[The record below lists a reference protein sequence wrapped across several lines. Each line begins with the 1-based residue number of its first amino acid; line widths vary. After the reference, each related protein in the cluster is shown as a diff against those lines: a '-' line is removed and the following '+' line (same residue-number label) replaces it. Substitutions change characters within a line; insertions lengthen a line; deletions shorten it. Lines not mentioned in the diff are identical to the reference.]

1 MAVLAFQLLPIVY
14 DINSTFD
21 SDLAQD
27 VRGIVLDIPKAFNK
41 VWHEG
46 LLFKLKAFGVKGELL
61 IFFVF
66 SSRAQPKSPF
76 QWLDL
81 FFGVDKI
88 WSATGI
94 CSSPSF
100 VFNIH

>member
-41 VWHEG
+41 IWHEG
-46 LLFKLKAFGVKGELL
+46 LLFKLKAFGVKGEFLNLL
-61 IFFVF
+61 CIFFTSSTKESF
-66 SSRAQPKSPF
+66 SMVTS
-76 QWLDL
+76 LL
-81 FFGVDKI
+81 
-88 WSATGI
+88 WS
-94 CSSPSF
+94 
-100 VFNIH
+100 

>member
-21 SDLAQD
+21 SDLAQN

-46 LLFKLKAFGVKGELL
+46 LLFKLKAFGVKGEFLNLL
-61 IFFVF
+61 CIFFTSSTKESF
-66 SSRAQPKSPF
+66 SMVRS
-76 QWLDL
+76 LL
-81 FFGVDKI
+81 
-88 WSATGI
+88 WS
-94 CSSPSF
+94 
-100 VFNIH
+100 

>member
-27 VRGIVLDIPKAFNK
+27 IRGIVLDIPKAFNK

-61 IFFVF
+61 NLLCIFFTSSTKESF
-66 SSRAQPKSPF
+66 SMVRS
-76 QWLDL
+76 LL
-81 FFGVDKI
+81 
-88 WSATGI
+88 WS
-94 CSSPSF
+94 
-100 VFNIH
+100 

>member
-46 LLFKLKAFGVKGELL
+46 LLFKLKAFGVKGEFLNLL
-61 IFFVF
+61 CIFFTSSTKESF
-66 SSRAQPKSPF
+66 SMVRS
-76 QWLDL
+76 LL
-81 FFGVDKI
+81 
-88 WSATGI
+88 WS
-94 CSSPSF
+94 
-100 VFNIH
+100 

>member
-61 IFFVF
+61 NLLCIFFTSSTKESF
-66 SSRAQPKSPF
+66 SMVRS
-76 QWLDL
+76 L
-81 FFGVDKI
+81 F
-88 WSATGI
+88 WS
-94 CSSPSF
+94 
-100 VFNIH
+100 